1 MTSSNHP
8 MPSAELLTDKMETP
22 ALDDRSYRVIR
33 LPNKLES
40 LLVHDPETDKASA
53 AMDVNVGNFSDRPD
67 MPGMAHAV
75 EHLLFMGTEKYPR
88 ENAYNQYLT
97 SNSGHSNA
105 YTGGT
110 STNYFFEVA
119 ASSNPS
125 SRAPTPGTEIKVNG
139 SSQEPQLSPLYGAL
153 DRFAQFFIAPLFLPS
168 TLDRELKAVD
178 SENKKNLQSD
188 MWRLHQVSKALSNP
202 KHPYCHFSTG
212 NLETLKDLPKERGI
226 DVREEFMKFHERE
239 YSANRMKLVVLGRES
254 LDQLEAWVVELF
266 SEVRNKDLP
275 QTRWDDEQPLTD
287 KELLTQYFA
296 KPVMDTRTLEIVFPY
311 MDEDLLYESQPSRY
325 LSHLVGHEGPGSILA
340 CIKAKGWA
348 NGLGAGSM
356 PICPGAA
363 FFTTQIRLTEE
374 GLKNYKEIIKIIF
387 QYLSLIRETP
397 PREWIFDELKGMAEV
412 DFRFRQ
418 KSPASRFTSKLSS
431 VMQKP
436 FPRDLLLSGSSLV
449 RKFDADAIKRA
460 LGFLRP
466 DNFRLAIVS
475 QDFPGGW
482 DQKEKWYGTEYR
494 VEKIPAD
501 FLQEIKR
508 AGESTS
514 KDRLP
519 ELHLPHKNEFIPTKL
534 EVEKKDVAEPLKYPK
549 LIRNDESVRI
559 WWKKDDTFW
568 VPKANVFITLRNSL
582 VDATPENSVKSKLY
596 CELVKDALVE
606 YSYDAEISGLDYSL
620 DTHSAGLDVE
630 VSGYND
636 KMSVLLEKVLVSMR
650 DLDVRDDR
658 FKIVKE
664 RILRG
669 YRNWDYQQPYQQ
681 IGEFTRWLTGEK
693 GWITEQLLAEL
704 PHVTAEDIRSF
715 FPQLL
720 RQVHIEVLAHGNLYK
735 EDALKIADLVESIL
749 RPRVLPQSQWLI
761 RRSLLLPEGANFI
774 HPRTLKDPANV
785 NHCIEH
791 FLFVGDNSDRTL
803 RAKLLLFAQLTD
815 EPCFDQLRT
824 KEQLGY
830 VVFSGP
836 RVTATTMGYR
846 VLVQSDRPA
855 EYLEGRIDEFLRGFS
870 KTLNGMPA
878 SEFEEHKRSL
888 MAKRLEKLKN
898 LGQES
903 GRYWAHIG
911 NEYFDFEQVY
921 RDVTVIESLSKPDLI
936 DFFERYIHPSSHS
949 RSKLSIHMI
958 AQSSSTTIPNGTVI
972 PEQKA
977 DFILSLNQYLKSIDL
992 DSRHESLQEI
1002 FGDVD
1007 VVGGDQ
1013 EAIIRAVRSHLIDDL
1028 KLDNE
1033 KADTVVREGTV
1044 LLGTILQNL
1053 GIQAPTPKETSS
1065 LNAET
1070 LDISSSKEEG
1080 RIVKPPVVIDNVH
1093 EFKARLKVSS
1103 GVRPVKDLC
1112 EFEETEAKL

>member
-1 MTSSNHP
+1 MTSSNHS
-8 MPSAELLTDKMETP
+8 MPSAEVLTDKMETP

-33 LPNKLES
+33 LPNKLEA

-53 AMDVNVGNFSDRPD
+53 AMDVNVGNFSDRED
-67 MPGMAHAV
+67 MPGMAHA
-75 EHLLFMGTEKYPR
+75 YPR

-97 SNSGHSNA
+97 SHSGHSNA

-119 ASSNPS
+119 ASSSPS
-125 SRAPTPGTEIKVNG
+125 SRVSTSGTGTPVNG
-139 SSQEPQLSPLYGAL
+139 SLQELQSSPLYGAL

-188 MWRLHQVSKALSNP
+188 TWRLHQVSKALSNP

-212 NLETLKDLPKERGI
+212 NLETLRNLPKERGI
-226 DVREEFMKFHERE
+226 NVRDEFMKFHERE

-266 SEVRNKDLP
+266 SEVSNKDLP
-275 QTRWDDEQPLTD
+275 QTRWNEQPLTD
-287 KELLTQYFA
+287 EELLTQYFA

-340 CIKAKGWA
+340 YIKAKGWA

-374 GLKNYKEIIKIIF
+374 GLKNYKEIVKIFF

-397 PREWIFDELKGMAEV
+397 PQEWIFNELKGMAEV

-418 KSPASRFTSKLSS
+418 KSPPSKFTSKLSS

-436 FPRDLLLSGSSLV
+436 YPRDLLLSGSSLV

-460 LGFLRP
+460 LEFLRP

-482 DQKEKWYGTEYR
+482 DKKEKWYGTEYKC
-494 VEKIPAD
+494 EKIPTE
-501 FLQEIKR
+501 FLEEIKR

-514 KDRLP
+514 KNRLP
-519 ELHLPHKNEFIPTKL
+519 DLHLPHENEFIPTKL
-534 EVEKKDVAEPLKYPK
+534 EVEKKEVTEPLKTPSLVRY
-549 LIRNDESVRI
+549 DEGVRV

-568 VPKANVFITLRNSL
+568 VPKANVFITLRSPL
-582 VDATPENSVKSKLY
+582 VNVTPQNTVKAKLY

-606 YSYDAEISGLDYSL
+606 YSYDAEIAGLDYSL
-620 DTHSAGLDVE
+620 DTHTTGLDVE
-630 VSGYND
+630 LSGYND
-636 KMSVLLEKVLVSMR
+636 KMSVLLKKVLVSMR
-650 DLDVRDDR
+650 DLDVLDSR

-664 RILRG
+664 RMLRG

-681 IGEFTRWLTGEK
+681 IGEFTRWLISER
-693 GWITEQLLAEL
+693 GWITEQCLAEL
-704 PHVTAEDIRSF
+704 PHITSDDIRSF

-720 RQVHIEVLAHGNLYK
+720 GQLHIEALVHGNLYK
-735 EDALKIADLVESIL
+735 EDALKIADLVESTL
-749 RPRVLPQSQWLI
+749 RPRVLPQSQWSI
-761 RRSLLLPEGANFI
+761 RRSLVLSNGANFI

-785 NHCIEH
+785 NHCIEY
-791 FLFVGDNSDRTL
+791 FLFVGDNSDRAL
-803 RAKLLLFAQLTD
+803 RARLLLFAQVTD

-836 RVTATTMGYR
+836 RMAATTMGYR
-846 VLVQSDRPA
+846 VLVQSDRSA
-855 EYLEGRIDEFLRGFS
+855 EYLEGRIEEFLRGFL
-870 KTLNGMPA
+870 KTLKEM
-878 SEFEEHKRSL
+878 SEDEFEGHKRSL
-888 MAKRLEKLKN
+888 MAKRLEKLRN

-903 GRYWAHIG
+903 NRFWAHIG
-911 NEYFDFEQVY
+911 NEYFDFEQVDH
-921 RDVTVIESLSKPDLI
+921 DVALIEKLSKPDLI
-936 DFFERYIHPSSHS
+936 DFFGRYIHPSSQV
-949 RSKLSIHMI
+949 RSKLSVHMI
-958 AQSSSTTIPNGTVI
+958 AQSSSSTAPNGTTT

-977 DFILSLNQYLKSIDL
+977 SFILGLKEYFDSMGL
-992 DSRHESLQEI
+992 DSRHELLQERFEDI
-1002 FGDVD
+1002 VVVD
-1007 VVGGDQ
+1007 GDQ
-1013 EAIIRAVRSHLIDDL
+1013 EAIVRAVRNHMVNDLELDD
-1028 KLDNE
+1028 E
-1033 KADTVVREGTV
+1033 KTNSIVQEGTK
-1044 LLGTILQNL
+1044 LLGTMLMSL
-1053 GIQAPTPKETSS
+1053 GIQVLPPKERNLPNGEKAVTHA
-1065 LNAET
+1065 NGGDERT
-1070 LDISSSKEEG
+1070 TEK
-1080 RIVKPPVVIDNVH
+1080 PVVIDSVH
-1093 EFKARLKVSS
+1093 EFKAQQKVSP
-1103 GVRPVKDLC
+1103 GARPVKNLC
-1112 EFEETEAKL
+1112 EFEEIEAKL